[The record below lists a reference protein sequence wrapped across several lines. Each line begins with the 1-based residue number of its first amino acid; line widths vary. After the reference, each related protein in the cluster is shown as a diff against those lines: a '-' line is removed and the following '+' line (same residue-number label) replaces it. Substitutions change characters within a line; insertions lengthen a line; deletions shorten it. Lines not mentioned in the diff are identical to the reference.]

1 MEITDKDRLFYASAV
16 ERLTER
22 FEIAREFVRNNGL
35 PSMPMKELTDMMIFE
50 IKAWVGSTEGEEW
63 LSTLGYIKSGEI
75 VVSGTIHFTLS
86 GCMCPSCSGAFPEIN
101 GMYCERC
108 GKYVCGPCVTIV
120 DPIYQIGWCDECLEK
135 QPLTNLLVYSE

>member
-22 FEIAREFVRNNGL
+22 FEIAKEFVRNNGL
-35 PSMPMKELTDMMIFE
+35 PSMPMEELTNMMIFE
-50 IKAWVGSTEGEEW
+50 IKEWVNSREGEEW
-63 LSTLGYIKSGEI
+63 LSTLGYGKDGHIT
-75 VVSGTIHFTLS
+75 VSGAIHITLS
-86 GCMCPSCSGAFPEIN
+86 GATCPSCSGAFPEIN
-101 GMYCERC
+101 GMHCERC

-120 DPIYQIGWCDECLEK
+120 DPIYQIGWCDDCLAE